1 MLCRPTDS
9 FFTTGT
15 PVPSICTYR
24 IRIGS
29 PTTAGRSNCTA
40 RRNLRLLALS
50 DISANGFCRALH
62 RFGSHLQAGQAFH
75 LLRPC
80 PNGAAALATAKT
92 KGFRTSGLWPD
103 RRVHGLAVTWL
114 RKGRWPSRRTVGLTR
129 IDLLAILSRRSPHE
143 NVISM
148 DAPNCVACVVVK
160 VAIPWSNEI
169 L

>member
-15 PVPSICTYR
+15 PVPSICTYK

-75 LLRPC
+75 LL
-80 PNGAAALATAKT
+80 AAMPEW
-92 KGFRTSGLWPD
+92 R
-103 RRVHGLAVTWL
+103 
-114 RKGRWPSRRTVGLTR
+114 RRTRHSKNKGLP
-129 IDLLAILSRRSPHE
+129 DLRP
-143 NVISM
+143 
-148 DAPNCVACVVVK
+148 VA
-160 VAIPWSNEI
+160 
-169 L
+169 